1 MSANSLFT
9 RLRETCADDW
19 EAYTRHEFVQGI
31 QDGTLP
37 EACFRHYLVQDY
49 LFLIHFG
56 RAYAL
61 AAYKA
66 DTLEDIR
73 AAAESLRVITD
84 VEMGLHVEFC
94 REWGLSEAQMQ
105 AAPEAEENMAYT
117 RYVLER
123 GMAGDA
129 LDLHVALMPCMCGY
143 ADIGTQLAED
153 TATVWDGNP
162 YRAWIEMYASDE
174 YQDGTVQALNAVDRL
189 YARRAGENRMPDLI
203 KTFEQATRLEIG
215 FWQMGMNA
223 ANS

>member
-1 MSANSLFT
+1 MSTNSLFT

>member
-1 MSANSLFT
+1 MSANSLFA
-9 RLRETCADDW
+9 RLRDACAEDW
-19 EAYTRHEFVQGI
+19 EAYVAHPFVRGI
-31 QDGTLP
+31 QSGTLAA
-37 EACFRHYLVQDY
+37 ACFKHYLVQDY

-73 AAAESLRVITD
+73 AAAESLRVITE

-94 REWGLSEAQMQ
+94 QDWGLTEEQMQ

-123 GMAGDA
+123 GMAGDV
-129 LDLHVALMPCMCGY
+129 LDLHVALAPCMCGY
-143 ADIGTQLAED
+143 ADIGKRLAED
-153 TATVWDGNP
+153 PATVWDGNP

-174 YQDGTVQALNAVDRL
+174 YQEGTEQAMRAMDRL
-189 YARRAGENRMPDLI
+189 FERRAGENRMPDLVR
-203 KTFEQATRLEIG
+203 TFEQATRLEIG
-215 FWQMGMNA
+215 FWQMGMDA
-223 ANS
+223 A